1 MSHILAR
8 GAARAFS
15 AHVVLKVDPIAFEA
29 FATVHPINVPAI
41 NAILGTRC
49 ASSRDHDEIG
59 VIALVA
65 ITGGDAS
72 AIFAVRTACFAAFSP
87 VIYVAL
93 SADIALDATIA
104 ICAVCRAILT
114 DGVAGR

>member
-1 MSHILAR
+1 MSHILAL
-8 GAARAFS
+8 GAVRAFS
-15 AHVVLKVDPIAFEA
+15 AYVVLKVDPIAFEA
-29 FATVHPINVPAI
+29 FATVHPTSVPAI

-59 VIALVA
+59 VVALVA

-72 AIFAVRTACFAAFSP
+72 AIFAVRSASFAAFSP

-93 SADIALDATIA
+93 SADFTIVARIAN
-104 ICAVCRAILT
+104 CAVCNAILT